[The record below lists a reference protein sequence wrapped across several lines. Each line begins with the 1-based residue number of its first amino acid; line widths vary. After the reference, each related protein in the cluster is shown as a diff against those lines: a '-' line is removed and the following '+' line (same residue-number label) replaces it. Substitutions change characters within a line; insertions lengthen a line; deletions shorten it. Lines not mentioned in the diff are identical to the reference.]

1 MGGKPN
7 HTKSLMSVYGLCMQR
22 NKNNS
27 THKSPGYHLLFK
39 KMSGF
44 NNSETAHVTFS
55 PMSINASKKKKLLWP
70 AFYLK
75 QHGVGQ
81 EVLPM
86 QSCQRLVCSFC
97 WCTQK
102 LSIWIS
108 YIVLKVVIDEGN
120 INNSHISSAPV
131 LYDGWKLHNLSLHHP
146 SVSYSEFCA
155 LAFCAHSSHRHSLSH
170 ATNWVLWI
178 AFLSVR

>member
-7 HTKSLMSVYGLCMQR
+7 HTKSLMSVYGLCIQR

-44 NNSETAHVTFS
+44 NNSETAHVTFG
-55 PMSINASKKKKLLWP
+55 PTSINASEKDLLWP

-75 QHGVGQ
+75 QHDVGQ

-86 QSCQRLVCSFC
+86 QSCQRLLAACADA
-97 WCTQK
+97 
-102 LSIWIS
+102 
-108 YIVLKVVIDEGN
+108 LKNCPYGF
-120 INNSHISSAPV
+120 HI
-131 LYDGWKLHNLSLHHP
+131 
-146 SVSYSEFCA
+146 
-155 LAFCAHSSHRHSLSH
+155 
-170 ATNWVLWI
+170 
-178 AFLSVR
+178 